1 MTTVFE
7 SDWENSRLLEEN
19 ERLRAQNT
27 KMYDEIE
34 RLRILSKQMEEALE
48 MYAHLERS
56 NQWKPLA
63 TNALAAYKE
72 MME

>member
-34 RLRILSKQMEEALE
+34 RLRILSKQQHEALVAWE
-48 MYAHLERS
+48 TLDLDE
-56 NQWKPLA
+56 QQCDLA
-63 TNALAAYKE
+63 IRAFEEFNK
-72 MME
+72 